1 MLIMWRMFL
10 YFLFVIAST
19 SCRAE
24 SVERQFFKGDTLTRL
39 ERLETYSLKEQ
50 WQIFLYGNQVIHP
63 PATGLA
69 LPIARRGKPA
79 LEYILQQL
87 EKSENDLDFRDSLV
101 VFRSMQ
107 GGGVYDFCS
116 DETALLAIRA
126 IDSKILDP
134 DWRDI
139 YNRILGRMCPVGG
152 VVWLL
157 FFFWCFFVLVFCLG
171 CFFVFC
177 FLLCF

>member
-1 MLIMWRMFL
+1 MWRMFL

-107 GGGVYDFCS
+107 GGGFYDICS
-116 DETALLAIRA
+116 DETAMKAIRA
-126 IDSKILDP
+126 NESKIHDP

-152 VVWLL
+152 EERLKPTIR
-157 FFFWCFFVLVFCLG
+157 
-171 CFFVFC
+171 
-177 FLLCF
+177 